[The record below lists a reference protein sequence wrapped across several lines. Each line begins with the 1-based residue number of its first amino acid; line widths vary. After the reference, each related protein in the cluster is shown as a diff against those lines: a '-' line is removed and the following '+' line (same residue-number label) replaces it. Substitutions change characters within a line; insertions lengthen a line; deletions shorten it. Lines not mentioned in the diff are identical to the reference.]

1 MSEESYYK
9 MRSEMWEIGE
19 LEYAC
24 TCIIESNGYDY
35 YDYKKE
41 MPRLLISEAK
51 YVLATYYEDGHARNE
66 ALTEGRKE
74 VQKECHE
81 EIKQIKKWIKKWDYK
96 TKRE

>member
-19 LEYAC
+19 LE
-24 TCIIESNGYDY
+24 
-35 YDYKKE
+35 
-41 MPRLLISEAK
+41 
-51 YVLATYYEDGHARNE
+51 LATYYEDGHARNE